1 MTDYPAILSSMFPSA
16 AWTFFGESDDY
27 AALTWLDESEKPTQ
41 AELDAAWPQVEWDR
55 QYAQVEQ
62 ARRARYQ
69 AETDGLYFAAMRED
83 TPTLAAWT
91 AAVDAIKAD
100 LPYPDPL

>member
-1 MTDYPAILSSMFPSA
+1 MTNYAAVLSSLYPSVSWSINA
-16 AWTFFGESDDY
+16 NDY
-27 AALTWLDESEKPTQ
+27 DTLTWDESPKPTQ
-41 AELDAAWPQVEWDR
+41 AVLDAAWPQVQWDR

-83 TPTLAAWT
+83 TPTLAAWV
-91 AAVDAIKAD
+91 AGVNAIKAD
-100 LPYPDPL
+100 LPKPAPL